1 MGFSVHVLKIT
12 KIPLLL
18 SLFYFRGILVKDKE
32 SRGGGVGHDLD
43 FGGWVGSDVLGLDWD
58 KESLNFYPKYSALK
72 TLSKNSSKNK
82 VKNPSKRARE
92 YNFTELLVYYTIFS
106 L

>member
-58 KESLNFYPKYSALK
+58 KESLNFFWAILNTRP
-72 TLSKNSSKNK
+72 
-82 VKNPSKRARE
+82 
-92 YNFTELLVYYTIFS
+92 
-106 L
+106 

>member
-18 SLFYFRGILVKDKE
+18 SLLYFWGILVKDKE
-32 SRGGGVGHDLD
+32 SCGGVGHGLD

-58 KESLNFYPKYSALK
+58 KESPNFFLGLSYSALK
-72 TLSKNSSKNK
+72 SPVQKFLKK
-82 VKNPSKRARE
+82 
-92 YNFTELLVYYTIFS
+92 
-106 L
+106 